1 MKLLEKFYKTE
12 EENPKLTK
20 AEEIVFGI
28 LSDLTN
34 RNGLENAFDGCD
46 EDIQEEILQSWID
59 ITNEKLE
66 K

>member
-1 MKLLEKFYKTE
+1 MELMDKYYDRDKIE
-12 EENPKLTK
+12 LTK

-34 RNGLENAFDGCD
+34 RSGLENAFDGCD
-46 EDIQEEILQSWID
+46 EGIKEEILQSWID